1 MKQNIDMNNII
12 NAFKNLPRRGQ
23 HNFVK
28 ILCLALG
35 LAISSVIIAE
45 IYFEQTYDTY
55 FPGWDRTYQI
65 FEVSSNQGK
74 TMTFNQ
80 TSGAIAQGVKQ
91 YAPMVEVATSTN
103 FFYNDAQCKL
113 ENQNVVSANIIM
125 ADSCFFDVFPQKML
139 VGKARQ
145 ILSQPLS
152 CIIDSKTAATIGG
165 NVVGKHFT
173 LPDYP
178 GTTFTINGVFE
189 AFPWGASLHG
199 TQMILSMSSVPYVYS
214 YDGRDNWI
222 GNDNYISYIRLARGH
237 RADELKPYVDK
248 MRQDHFPLK
257 ELKKMGTDLTFDF
270 TVLSDVYTHD
280 PYIKMMSW
288 ILSIVAFVLLF
299 TSVMNYLLIIVG
311 NLVGRSREMAVRK
324 CYGAKP
330 KNIHAIIFS
339 EALVHVGLAVILAVI
354 LVFLCKGT
362 IENFLSA
369 PVSALILNR
378 GSWILVMICLL
389 VLLVGGLVPGWLYN
403 KIPVA
408 SAFRGY
414 NENRNR
420 WKLTLL
426 GIQFAISGL
435 LFSLLYII
443 NSQYQLMLGTNPGYD
458 YDNVAI
464 VSVDGINRDQRN
476 QCLAEIKRMPNVKEC
491 CSTYHIPLNGYGRSG
506 NMVQKPGDDTNTF
519 NIMDMEGV
527 DDNFFKMMNIPIV
540 QGSFFTECND
550 SCRQVIID
558 ERGAEKLIN
567 IWHWKDGV
575 VGKQITCSGHDDGV
589 NPLKLTVCGVCKN
602 IRWGDMSADGDD
614 MKEFPVLYFY
624 AAKTAYYMLVKFK
637 DMQEESLSELQQKV
651 QSLYPNN
658 KDVYYN
664 NAGEKVDDSYT
675 GVKHRKVVGQET
687 TASYND
693 GSNYLCGDV
702 LPDVYGGFGT
712 SVAWKGLDFSMDF
725 QYQIGG
731 LVYDGAYASLMD
743 CSAGQAIHVDMEK
756 AWTPENTNTSV
767 PRWQYGDSYMSAH
780 TDRFLTNASYLTLSN
795 ITLGYTLPTQWMQ
808 TVGLQKVRVYMVADN
823 IWTWSK
829 RQGLDPRQ
837 SVTGG
842 SSNSVYRPIRTIS
855 GGITVT
861 F

>member
-1 MKQNIDMNNII
+1 MNHII

-55 FPGWDRTYQI
+55 FPGWERTYLI
-65 FEVSSNQGK
+65 SEVGTNHGE
-74 TMTFNQ
+74 TMEFTN
-80 TSGAIAQGVKQ
+80 TSGATAQGVKQ
-91 YAPMVEVATSTN
+91 YAPMVEAATSTLY
-103 FFYNDAQCKL
+103 FYDGAQCKM
-113 ENQNVVSANIIM
+113 EDQNIVSANIRM
-125 ADSCFFDVFPQKML
+125 ADSCFFDVFPQKIL
-139 VGKARQ
+139 IGKAKQ

-152 CIIDSKTAATIGG
+152 CLIDSETAAKIGG

-173 LPDYP
+173 LSNYP
-178 GTTFTINGVFE
+178 GTTFTIYGVFE
-189 AFPWGASLHG
+189 AFPWGSSFHG
-199 TQMILSMSSVPYVYS
+199 TQMILSMCSVPYVYS
-214 YDGRDNWI
+214 YDGRGQWV
-222 GNDNYISYIRLARGH
+222 GNDSYGSYIRLAKGH
-237 RADELKPYVDK
+237 DAKELKPYVNK

-257 ELKKMGTDLTFDF
+257 EMKNMGVELNYDF
-270 TVLSDVYTHD
+270 TVLSDVYTQD
-280 PYIKMMSW
+280 PYIKKMGW
-288 ILSIVAFVLLF
+288 IMSIVAFVLLF

-311 NLVGRSREMAVRK
+311 NLVSRSREMAVRK

-339 EALVHVGLAVILAVI
+339 EALVHVGLAVVLAAV

-369 PVSALILNR
+369 PVSTLVLNR
-378 GSWILVMICLL
+378 GSWILVVICLL
-389 VLLVGGLVPGWLYN
+389 VLLIGGFVPGWLYN

-408 SAFRGY
+408 IAFRGY

-420 WKLTLL
+420 WKLALL
-426 GIQFAISGL
+426 GIQFVISGL

-443 NSQYQLMLGTNPGYD
+443 NNQYQLMLSTNPGYD

-519 NIMDMEGV
+519 NIIDMEGV

-540 QGSFFTECND
+540 QGTFFTERND

-558 ERGAEKLIN
+558 ERGAEKLIKT
-567 IWHWKDGV
+567 WHWKDGV
-575 VGKQITCSGHDDGV
+575 VGKLITCSGHDDGV
-589 NPLKLTVCGVCKN
+589 NPLKLTVCGVCRN

-637 DMQEESLSELQQKV
+637 ELREESLSELQSKV
-651 QSLYPNN
+651 QAMYPNN
-658 KDVYYN
+658 KVIVKSYASELANQYASQLN
-664 NAGEKVDDSYT
+664 FRNGILVAGIVTMIIALFGLVGYT
-675 GVKHRKVVGQET
+675 SDEVNRRRKEIAIRKVNGAKVKDILRIFLKDIMKIALPCIIVGDLGAWLIARQWLMSFSEKIT
-687 TASYND
+687 MTPLLFIGVTIILLVIIGLSVVINCYKVAN
-693 GSNYLCGDV
+693 SNPVKYLKD
-702 LPDVYGGFGT
+702 
-712 SVAWKGLDFSMDF
+712 
-725 QYQIGG
+725 
-731 LVYDGAYASLMD
+731 
-743 CSAGQAIHVDMEK
+743 E
-756 AWTPENTNTSV
+756 
-767 PRWQYGDSYMSAH
+767 
-780 TDRFLTNASYLTLSN
+780 
-795 ITLGYTLPTQWMQ
+795 
-808 TVGLQKVRVYMVADN
+808 
-823 IWTWSK
+823 
-829 RQGLDPRQ
+829 
-837 SVTGG
+837 
-842 SSNSVYRPIRTIS
+842 
-855 GGITVT
+855 
-861 F
+861 

>member
-1 MKQNIDMNNII
+1 MNHII

-55 FPGWDRTYQI
+55 FPGWERTYQI
-65 FEVSSNQGK
+65 MEVGTNHGE
-74 TMTFNQ
+74 TMEFTN
-80 TSGAIAQGVKQ
+80 TSGATAQGVKQ
-91 YAPMVEVATSTN
+91 YAPMVEAATSTLY
-103 FFYNDAQCKL
+103 FYDGAQCKM
-113 ENQNVVSANIIM
+113 EDQNIVSANIRM
-125 ADSCFFDVFPQKML
+125 ADSCFFDVFPQKIL
-139 VGKARQ
+139 IGKAKQ

-152 CIIDSKTAATIGG
+152 CLIDSETAAKIGG

-173 LPDYP
+173 LSNYP
-178 GTTFTINGVFE
+178 GTTFTIYGVFE
-189 AFPWGASLHG
+189 AFPWGSSFHG
-199 TQMILSMSSVPYVYS
+199 TQMILSMCSVPYVYS
-214 YDGRDNWI
+214 YDGRGQWV
-222 GNDNYISYIRLARGH
+222 GNDSYGSYIRLAKGH
-237 RADELKPYVDK
+237 DAKELKPYVNK

-257 ELKKMGTDLTFDF
+257 EMKNMGVELNYDF
-270 TVLSDVYTHD
+270 TVLSDVYTQD
-280 PYIKMMSW
+280 PYIKKMGW
-288 ILSIVAFVLLF
+288 IMSIVAFVLLF

-311 NLVGRSREMAVRK
+311 NLVSRSREMAVRK

-339 EALVHVGLAVILAVI
+339 EALVHVGLAVVLAAV

-369 PVSALILNR
+369 PVSTLVLNR
-378 GSWILVMICLL
+378 GSWILVVICLL
-389 VLLVGGLVPGWLYN
+389 VLLIGGFVPGWLYN

-408 SAFRGY
+408 IAFRGY

-420 WKLTLL
+420 WKLALL
-426 GIQFAISGL
+426 GIQFVISGL

-443 NSQYQLMLGTNPGYD
+443 NNQYQLMLSTNPGYD

-519 NIMDMEGV
+519 NIIDMEGV

-540 QGSFFTECND
+540 QGTFFTERND

-558 ERGAEKLIN
+558 ERGAEKLIKT
-567 IWHWKDGV
+567 WHWKDGV
-575 VGKQITCSGHDDGV
+575 VGKLITCSGHDDGV
-589 NPLKLTVCGVCKN
+589 NPLKLTVCGVCRN

-637 DMQEESLSELQQKV
+637 ELREESLSELQSKV
-651 QSLYPNN
+651 QAMYPNN
-658 KDVYYN
+658 KVIVKSYASELANQYASQLN
-664 NAGEKVDDSYT
+664 FRNGILVAGIVTMIIALFGLVGYT
-675 GVKHRKVVGQET
+675 SDEVNRRRKEIAIRKVNGAKVKDILRIFLKDIMKIALPCIIVGDLGAWLIARQWLMSFSEKIT
-687 TASYND
+687 MTPLLFIGVTIILLVIIGLSVVINCYKVAN
-693 GSNYLCGDV
+693 SNPVKYLKD
-702 LPDVYGGFGT
+702 
-712 SVAWKGLDFSMDF
+712 
-725 QYQIGG
+725 
-731 LVYDGAYASLMD
+731 
-743 CSAGQAIHVDMEK
+743 E
-756 AWTPENTNTSV
+756 
-767 PRWQYGDSYMSAH
+767 
-780 TDRFLTNASYLTLSN
+780 
-795 ITLGYTLPTQWMQ
+795 
-808 TVGLQKVRVYMVADN
+808 
-823 IWTWSK
+823 
-829 RQGLDPRQ
+829 
-837 SVTGG
+837 
-842 SSNSVYRPIRTIS
+842 
-855 GGITVT
+855 
-861 F
+861 